1 MRWTDDE
8 VDGWSRKR
16 DAALKAV
23 ELFAADVEH
32 WCPDNYPP
40 LSDLRGK
47 GLGLL
52 VRTERPV
59 PRRRPAL
66 PRQPGAAVTTYSEV
80 TADRKRTGFRPP
92 TGPGRCP
99 ACGWHTPTQSHPA
112 GCPGKARKTTY
123 SPLPTTPGHHE

>member
-47 GLGLL
+47 DLACWCGLNDPCHGDVLL
-52 VRTERPV
+52 YLANRE
-59 PRRRPAL
+59 
-66 PRQPGAAVTTYSEV
+66 
-80 TADRKRTGFRPP
+80 PP
-92 TGPGRCP
+92 
-99 ACGWHTPTQSHPA
+99 
-112 GCPGKARKTTY
+112 
-123 SPLPTTPGHHE
+123 